1 MNDKLLTKKFMNG
14 GDVME
19 SQYGGSGP
27 GKKRGGNRGTN
38 RRRKRAVKKCKRKGC
53 GAKVRYRV

>member
-1 MNDKLLTKKFMNG
+1 MNDKLLTKKFMDG

-19 SQYGGSGP
+19 SQSAISGP
-27 GKKRGGNRGTN
+27 GDKQRRSN
-38 RRRKRAVKKCKRKGC
+38 RRRKRACRKGKRKGC

>member
-1 MNDKLLTKKFMNG
+1 
-14 GDVME
+14 ME
-19 SQYGGSGP
+19 SQFGGSGP